1 VARRRLPAHPWTG
14 GAPISDLSQSP
25 LASGSVYGLRLGKRS
40 GNTDYGQGANTGLG
54 TWVAITPSVNA
65 DLRAAAAALKLT
77 GYYRPEDADIDRV
90 AEAEGIVRFCAN
102 NTGNEGQDRNF
113 GETICLT
120 DGTLAEALA
129 NTAIPELQ
137 YLVIG
142 NPEFAMMDNI
152 AYQPG
157 RGNWVSLEDG
167 DGPEV
172 GRNNDIFSCL
182 DDFADDDMLGDGCIR
197 IATLNDLTAERTGG
211 VFDACGKRF
220 WVSIQHNVT
229 GHGVVLEIG
238 GWK

>member
-1 VARRRLPAHPWTG
+1 VGLP
-14 GAPISDLSQSP
+14 
-25 LASGSVYGLRLGKRS
+25 RS
-40 GNTDYGQGANTGLG
+40 THAT
-54 TWVAITPSVNA
+54 
-65 DLRAAAAALKLT
+65 LKLT
-77 GYYRPEDADIDRV
+77 GYYRPEDADVDRA
-90 AEAEGIVRFCAN
+90 AEAAGIVRFCAN

-113 GETICLT
+113 GETVYLT

-129 NTAIPELQ
+129 NTATPELQ

-142 NPEFAMMDNI
+142 TADFAMMDNI